1 MLAVTSFMVATSDA
15 GRFFW
20 ILALSVLGVLALAI
34 AGRRARGTTLIAA
47 WGWALASL
55 STLVICELLTAYSRD
70 ANNSPAGWLVRLRY
84 AAAITTF
91 APTMAVLGAKRPQ
104 HRAWQFIVLALLG
117 ILALP
122 SFEAALFAVG
132 PQPLDLHVARR
143 WFLAILIVVGL
154 VNYLPT
160 HTWPASLAYAVAQT
174 FLLADYLP
182 LVSLSQHEWL
192 ATTGLALMVAA
203 FWMVALGW
211 PGRRRSHGV
220 DRLWLDFRDA
230 YGMVWALRVQER
242 YNATAAKD
250 GWPVRLG
257 WRGMNCVEP
266 AAGTDAIGA
275 ESPDSV
281 AARPPKSVAARS
293 PDRAAQEIDPAGP
306 ELRGLAS
313 LLRRF
318 VSREWIAR
326 RFKPV
331 SDH

>member
-1 MLAVTSFMVATSDA
+1 MATGTTGSILAVTSFMVATIDA

-34 AGRRARGTTLIAA
+34 AWRPVRGTTLVAA
-47 WGWALASL
+47 WGWALASFSML
-55 STLVICELLTAYSRD
+55 AICELLAACSSDT
-70 ANNSPAGWLVRLRY
+70 NNSPAGWLVRLRY

-104 HRAWQFIVLALLG
+104 HRAWQFIVLTLLA

-132 PQPLDLHVARR
+132 PQPLELHVARR

-160 HTWPASLAYAVAQT
+160 RTWPASLAYALAQT
-174 FLLADYLP
+174 VLLADYLP
-182 LVSLSQHEWL
+182 LLVWPKCDWL
-192 ATTGLALMVAA
+192 PRAGLALLVAA
-203 FWMVALGW
+203 FWMVAMGW
-211 PGRRRSHGV
+211 PGRRKSQGV
-220 DRLWLDFRDA
+220 DRVWLDFRDA

-257 WRGMNCVEP
+257 WRGMMGVGP
-266 AAGTDAIGA
+266 AVGIDT
-275 ESPDSV
+275 V
-281 AARPPKSVAARS
+281 ATRS
-293 PDRAAQEIDPAGP
+293 PDRAAGEIDPPGP
-306 ELRGLAS
+306 ELRGLTS

-318 VSREWIAR
+318 VSREWIAQR
-326 RFKPV
+326 IKPV
-331 SDH
+331 SD